1 MPRRGAGRALA
12 GLALAGLALAGA
24 GAGAGARA
32 PAGGVTE
39 ESFPC
44 KVRVKGRNRGDPECT
59 RTVWTLPRAQAR
71 RLGLKRRTV
80 FRSCPSRRARR
91 RAKRGGAPLTAHN
104 LPGGEDRVLSGFLEE
119 GPTSV
124 TVKRGGFLW
133 SALTYDEA
141 EDPTMGVVRTED
153 RTLLTAER
161 GPLEAARRS
170 RRGTQM
176 MCRTGTDNKVVAGV
190 NRFVEDIVLKAED
203 YPMEDG
209 ERAALLNGEVFS
221 GELNNG
227 MEAAAV
233 KKCEGNL
240 ASVDVLYE
248 LDSDFVVSNAFQ
260 GNAVAA
266 RDYVLNLGNLG
277 SVQYAMQTGV
287 ELTTSVLI
295 DTREGPNGHFYNTKG
310 DMEQLNLFR
319 ERWTEDSFLKQQARG
334 FSHVHLLSGKIIRGG
349 TLGIAFLSQACSGN
363 PLAVS
368 WLSLLEDDGVACQ
381 TALMMHENGH
391 TLSLDHVDD
400 ATAVMY
406 PTMRCSQTFLPSSVS
421 TIQSYMGQRLGGSS
435 TGCSCSDSTTGSP
448 PPSVP
453 DFPGP
458 EPQPPQQEFVMCEG
472 LGKKF
477 CKQQPGCIKVKAGC
491 APTRSNGAICASIPK
506 KRWCRRA
513 ACRWDFPPDDYDYDY
528 DYAFVESGEPKKRRR
543 GGKRR
548 RRQRKECQD

>member
-1 MPRRGAGRALA
+1 
-12 GLALAGLALAGA
+12 
-24 GAGAGARA
+24 
-32 PAGGVTE
+32 
-39 ESFPC
+39 
-44 KVRVKGRNRGDPECT
+44 
-59 RTVWTLPRAQAR
+59 
-71 RLGLKRRTV
+71 
-80 FRSCPSRRARR
+80 
-91 RAKRGGAPLTAHN
+91 
-104 LPGGEDRVLSGFLEE
+104 
-119 GPTSV
+119 
-124 TVKRGGFLW
+124 
-133 SALTYDEA
+133 
-141 EDPTMGVVRTED
+141 MG
-153 RTLLTAER
+153 
-161 GPLEAARRS
+161 